1 MDEVTIRVQ
10 KALKDIGTTEL
21 GARAGVSRYQA
32 WRWETGRPGVSPETV
47 RRLEHALFNG
57 NGARPDGGN
66 EAA

>member
-10 KALKDIGTTEL
+10 KALRDIGTTEL

-32 WRWETGRPGVSPETV
+32 WRWETGRPGVAPETV
-47 RRLEHALFNG
+47 RRLEQALFSNNG
-57 NGARPDGGN
+57 TRSDSGN